1 MTEHP
6 DRSSYR
12 VDWAELA
19 DRLVTAARDEAGWDR
34 AMANALAGPAGRV
47 AGDVGCGGAGMAIAL
62 AAALPAGARVV
73 AVDGDEAVLAG
84 ARANAAAA
92 AAEVAFALAD
102 IAADPAGL
110 RAAIGAP
117 ADLVWAGS
125 VVHHAPDQQA
135 VVGELAGLLAPG
147 GRLALAEGGVR
158 PLHLPW
164 DVGLGE
170 PGLELRLRAAEDRW
184 FAGMRAALP
193 GVVPM
198 PYGWPEALRRAG
210 LVGAT
215 TRSTLVER
223 TLPLAGADR
232 ASIVDSLRWRLDRLR
247 DTGLLAAEDEA
258 AWARL
263 LDPADPVH
271 LGHRTDLYHLGVH
284 SVHVGQKR
292 G

>member
-1 MTEHP
+1 MA
-6 DRSSYR
+6 SYE
-12 VDWAELA
+12 VDWSEWT
-19 DRLVTAARDEAGWDR
+19 DRLATAARDEAGWYAAMAAALARPTDR
-34 AMANALAGPAGRV
+34 AV
-47 AGDVGCGGAGMAIAL
+47 ADVGCGGAGMAVAL

-92 AAEVAFALAD
+92 GAEVVFVRAD
-102 IAADPAGL
+102 IADPAGL
-110 RAAIGAP
+110 RAAVGPP
-117 ADLVWAGS
+117 ADLVWAAG

-164 DVGLGE
+164 DVGVGE
-170 PGLELRLRAAEDRW
+170 PGLELRLRAAEDQW

-193 GVVPM
+193 GVVRM

-210 LVGAT
+210 LAGPT

-223 TLPLAGADR
+223 PVPLTEADR
-232 ASIVDSLRWRLDRLR
+232 SSVVDSLRWRLDRAR
-247 DTGLLAAEDEA
+247 GYGLLAAEDEP
-258 AWARL
+258 AWTQL
-263 LDPADPVH
+263 LDPADRAF
-271 LGHRTDLYHLGVH
+271 LGNRPDLYHLGVH
-284 SVHVGQKR
+284 TVHIGHR
-292 G
+292 AG